1 MFSHGG
7 GHLAHIHAVDLS
19 DIFGSNAYPK
29 YYFWDKFFSEMIFLG
44 PAKEFDAI
52 LKVLGIKFRNT
63 DIIWADFHICMKCIV
78 HRPNWLR
85 LVLPFKV
92 MQPYSLEVLLQPITA
107 FLLWQI

>member
-1 MFSHGG
+1 MGG
-7 GHLAHIHAVDLS
+7 DTWHTYKRLICPIFLGQMLTQS
-19 DIFGSNAYPK
+19 TIFGIN
-29 YYFWDKFFSEMIFLG
+29 FFSEMIFLG

-52 LKVLGIKFRNT
+52 LIFLGIKFRNT